1 MILGSGRLTLR
12 PLQSSDVEA
21 VASYS
26 TKPEFIRFLPL
37 PPQTMESAAE
47 FVGQAVANGQPD
59 PKGDWLFAI
68 QIREEPRLIGIIRI
82 GVRSVEHWQGDLGY
96 AVHPDHWGKGYATE
110 ALRRILEFGFEDLSL
125 ERIWAT
131 ADVRNV
137 ASWRVMEKAGMEREG
152 FMRHHL
158 LVRGAW
164 RDSVLYARINPTSQS
179 PLPPIQIAEP
189 HSGKEDAAA
198 RESDPLIWGRVFLQA
213 PPIKPVDFPVRG
225 AFGFLGLL

>member
-1 MILGSGRLTLR
+1 MVAAERRGTKIFALQLGRALMILRSGRLTLR

-37 PPQTMESAAE
+37 PPQTMESAAQ
-47 FVGQAVANGQPD
+47 FVGQAVANSQPD

-68 QIREEPRLIGIIRI
+68 QIREEPRLIGVIRI
-82 GVRSVEHWQGDLGY
+82 GVRSAEHRQGDLGY
-96 AVHPDHWGKGYATE
+96 AVHPDHWGKGFATE

-152 FMRHHL
+152 LMRHHPR
-158 LVRGAW
+158 VRGAW
-164 RDSVLYARINPTSQS
+164 RDAVLYARI
-179 PLPPIQIAEP
+179 
-189 HSGKEDAAA
+189 D
-198 RESDPLIWGRVFLQA
+198 R
-213 PPIKPVDFPVRG
+213 
-225 AFGFLGLL
+225 LL

>member
-1 MILGSGRLTLR
+1 MILQSGRLTLR

-37 PPQTMESAAE
+37 PPQTMESAAQ

-68 QIREEPRLIGIIRI
+68 QIRQEPRLISIIRI
-82 GVRSVEHWQGDLGY
+82 GVRSAEHRQGDLGY

-110 ALRRILEFGFEDLSL
+110 AVRRILEFGFEELSL

-137 ASWRVMEKAGMEREG
+137 ASWRVMEKAG
-152 FMRHHL
+152 L
-158 LVRGAW
+158 
-164 RDSVLYARINPTSQS
+164 S
-179 PLPPIQIAEP
+179 
-189 HSGKEDAAA
+189 AA
-198 RESDPLIWGRVFLQA
+198 RGVILSSMLASILRRRRPDV
-213 PPIKPVDFPVRG
+213 G
-225 AFGFLGLL
+225 ANCWTHC

>member
-1 MILGSGRLTLR
+1 MILETDRLTLR
-12 PLQSSDVEA
+12 PLQSTDVEA

-37 PPQTMESAAE
+37 PPQTMESATE

-82 GVRSVEHWQGDLGY
+82 GVRSVEYRQGDLGY
-96 AVHPDHWGKGYATE
+96 AVHPDHWGKGFATE

-131 ADVRNV
+131 AD
-137 ASWRVMEKAGMEREG
+137 VMEKAGMEREG

-179 PLPPIQIAEP
+179 PLPAIQIAALHELP
-189 HSGKEDAAA
+189 RA
-198 RESDPLIWGRVFLQA
+198 R
-213 PPIKPVDFPVRG
+213 
-225 AFGFLGLL
+225 

>member
-1 MILGSGRLTLR
+1 MILGTDRLILR
-12 PLQSSDVEA
+12 PLKSTDVEA

-37 PPQTMESAAE
+37 PPQTMESAAQ

-68 QIREEPRLIGIIRI
+68 EIREEPKLIGIVRI
-82 GVRSVEHWQGDLGY
+82 GVRSAEHRQGNLGY
-96 AVHPDHWGKGYATE
+96 AVHPDHWGKGFATE
-110 ALRRILEFGFEDLSL
+110 ALIRILEFGFGDLSL

-137 ASWRVMEKAGMEREG
+137 ASWKVMEKAGMEREG
-152 FMRHHL
+152 LMRHHL

-164 RDSVLYARINPTSQS
+164 RDSVLYARINPTSPS
-179 PLPPIQIAEP
+179 P
-189 HSGKEDAAA
+189 
-198 RESDPLIWGRVFLQA
+198 
-213 PPIKPVDFPVRG
+213 
-225 AFGFLGLL
+225 